1 MVDLGGMESS
11 ATRIFFRKGL
21 RVARSGRRPGN
32 QDTREAI
39 LSAARDAFAERGY
52 DAASIRLIAAAA
64 GVDPALVH
72 HYFGTKDQLF
82 LDAMQLPLDPAT
94 IVAKVMTGGVD
105 GLGERLVRTLLTVWD
120 SPVGGA
126 AAAFVRSA
134 VSNELI
140 AKMMR
145 EFIVNRIIRRVVK
158 DLALDP
164 AEGPLRANLIA
175 TQMAGLIMMRYIIK
189 VEPLAST
196 APDVVAVLIG
206 PTIQRYV
213 TEPLP
218 PSIPT

>member
-1 MVDLGGMESS
+1 
-11 ATRIFFRKGL
+11 
-21 RVARSGRRPGN
+21 VARSGRRPGN

-105 GLGERLVRTLLTVWD
+105 GLGERLVRTLVTVWD

-218 PSIPT
+218 PSIAR